1 MANAQYGK
9 LTVSLIVAWFMFCL
23 LASGMKIFSLNPSRP
38 PILLGLAALTPI
50 IVFAVW
56 SAASERFRQFTQSL
70 NPRLLTMVQSWRI
83 AGYVFLVL
91 YQYRIL
97 PGAFALPAG
106 WGDVAIGLT
115 APLVAMTLAKPEHN
129 KSFILWQVLG
139 ISDLV
144 IAVAMG
150 TTSRLISPHGI
161 ATSAMTALP
170 LSLIPTFAVPLF
182 MILHFICIAQAR
194 QWTVRAHSHFAEPL
208 PSSAL

>member
-1 MANAQYGK
+1 MTKVQYGK
-9 LTVSLIVAWFMFCL
+9 LTASLISAWFIFCV
-23 LASGMKIFSLNPSRP
+23 LASGFEIFSRNRSRP

-50 IVFAVW
+50 IVFAIW
-56 SAASERFRQFTQSL
+56 SKASEGFRQFTQSL

-91 YQYRIL
+91 YTYRIL

-106 WGDVAIGLT
+106 WGDVAIGVT
-115 APLVAMTLAKPEHN
+115 APLAAMTLAKPEHR
-129 KSFILWQVLG
+129 KGFMLWQVLG

-144 IAVAMG
+144 IAVTMG

-161 ATSAMTALP
+161 ATSAMTTLP

-182 MILHFICIAQAR
+182 AIFHFICIAAAR
-194 QWTVRAHSHFAEPL
+194 RWPASAHSHFSEQL
-208 PSSAL
+208 PSTVA